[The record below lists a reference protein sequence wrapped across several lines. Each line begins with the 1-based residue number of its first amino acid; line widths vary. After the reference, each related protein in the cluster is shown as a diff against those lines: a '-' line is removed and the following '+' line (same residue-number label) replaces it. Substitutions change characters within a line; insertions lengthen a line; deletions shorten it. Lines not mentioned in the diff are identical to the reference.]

1 MRWLVLLAAAVIGN
15 AAAADA
21 PASATAATT
30 TDVLDRPAQASA
42 LAAGRLLLGVAH
54 AGNRLVAV
62 GPRGHI
68 VASDDAGKSWQ
79 QAQVPVSSDLTAVF
93 MLNERRGWAVG
104 HDGVVLATADGGGT
118 WTRQLDGR
126 AANEQL
132 VRHLQARVAAEPASK
147 ELAAML
153 AEAERYREQG
163 PDKPF
168 LDVWFADENNGY
180 VVGAYNLIFATADG
194 GRTWEPW
201 FDRTDNPKY
210 YNLYAIRPAANGLYI
225 AGEGGTVLKLDAAAR
240 QFRAVPV
247 DYRGSLLG
255 VADAGDAVLVYGLR
269 GHVFRSSDAGR
280 TWSKVDSA
288 LPATIV
294 SGTRSG
300 SDVVL
305 ADQGG
310 RLVRSN
316 DGGRS
321 FARMTQ
327 ERTIP
332 ITSIADAGQ
341 GALAAT
347 GPTGVR
353 LIAPAAGGGK

>member
-1 MRWLVLLAAAVIGN
+1 MQWLVLLFAVTIGT

-21 PASATAATT
+21 PAPAKAATS
-30 TDVLDRPAQASA
+30 DVLDRPAQPSE
-42 LAAGRLLLGVAH
+42 LAARRLLLGVAH
-54 AGNRLVAV
+54 IGNRLVAV

-68 VASDDAGKSWQ
+68 VTSGDGGKTWQ

-104 HDGVVLATADGGGT
+104 HDGVVLVTADGGST

-126 AANEQL
+126 GANELL
-132 VRHLQARVAAEPASK
+132 VKHLQARVAAEPAAK
-147 ELAAML
+147 DLAAML
-153 AEAERYREQG
+153 AEAERYLEQG

-180 VVGAYNLIFATADG
+180 IVGAYNLIFATSDG

-210 YNLYAIRPAANGLYI
+210 YNLYAIRPAAGGLYI
-225 AGEGGTVLKLDAAAR
+225 AGEGGTVLKLDTAAR
-240 QFRAVPV
+240 RFRAVPV
-247 DYRGSLLG
+247 DYKGSLLG
-255 VADAGDAVLVYGLR
+255 VTDAGDAVLVYGLR

-280 TWSKVDSA
+280 TWARVDST
-288 LPATIV
+288 LPATV
-294 SGTRSG
+294 VGGTRSG
-300 SDVVL
+300 NDIVL

-310 RLVRSN
+310 RLVRSS
-316 DGGRS
+316 DGGLS
-321 FARMTQ
+321 FARMPQ
-327 ERTIP
+327 ESTVP
-332 ITSIADAGQ
+332 ITSIASAGP
-341 GALAAT
+341 GAIAAT

-353 LIAPAAGGGK
+353 VIAASGM